1 MKRTQEQATRA
12 NDGRVPPDVAA
23 VESPGGGHVRPEA
36 VRGAAPE
43 DSPAVAATAD
53 VMRHSWSGAVWTVF
67 SRLTGLGKTVTI
79 GAVLGATYLGN
90 TYQAIN
96 ALPNLVYY
104 QLLAGSLFASLLVPP
119 LVGRL
124 DHDDRA
130 GAQVLVDGF
139 FGCLLLLA
147 AGACGLLLAAGPVI
161 LRLLSLGVPDAATAA
176 SQQRVGWLLLVL
188 FAPQIALYVVAG
200 TGAAVMNACGR
211 FALAAA
217 APALESL
224 GMVTVL
230 VGSGVVFGTGT
241 SVTHVATAHLLVL
254 GFGTTSAVGL
264 HAACQW
270 WGARSAGL
278 RLRARAGW
286 RDPAVR
292 ALLRRIPP
300 TLGFTGLAAL
310 QIFAVSIVANRVAGG
325 LVTFQ
330 LALNFFYLPTAVVT
344 WPIARALLPQ
354 LARLHQAG
362 DERGFRSELARA
374 VAVASF
380 VTVPIAVAYV
390 GLAVPLA
397 HALAFGQLG
406 SGAGWKLTAVSL
418 AALAPGV
425 VAETWFILGTY
436 ASYARHD
443 VRSVLRS
450 MSLRVGVSLALMLAA
465 WTAHGPAVLI
475 VLGVALSGGSLLGA
489 VHIGWRL
496 RGKLPGDGVR
506 LVPTLTRSLVASSA
520 MLLSARGALWW
531 LHGFVHNK
539 LTELLV
545 LAVAGIVGVASFA
558 GIQAACRAPELGLL
572 KAGLARNRKTA

>member
-1 MKRTQEQATRA
+1 MDRTEQRTWVDNGRA
-12 NDGRVPPDVAA
+12 PVGGAA
-23 VESPGGGHVRPEA
+23 VASPADARVRPEA
-36 VRGAAPE
+36 APGAAPE
-43 DSPAVAATAD
+43 DPPAVLETAG
-53 VMRHSWSGAVWTVF
+53 VMRHSWSGAVWTMV

-119 LVGRL
+119 LVRRL
-124 DHDDRA
+124 DDDDRA
-130 GAQVLVDGF
+130 GGQLLVEGF

-147 AGACGLLLAAGPVI
+147 AVACGLLLIAGPVI
-161 LRLLSLGVPDAATAA
+161 LRLLSLGVPDPATAA
-176 SQQRVGWLLLVL
+176 SQHRVGWLLLVL

-211 FALAAA
+211 FALAAG

-224 GMVTVL
+224 GMVAVL
-230 VGSGVVFGTGT
+230 VLSGVVFGMGT
-241 SVTHVATAHLLVL
+241 SVTHVTTAQLLVL
-254 GFGTTSAVGL
+254 GFGTTASVAL

-278 RLRARAGW
+278 RLRPRAGW

-292 ALLRRIPP
+292 AVLRRIPP

-330 LALNFFYLPTAVVT
+330 LAMNFFYLPTAVVT

-354 LARLHQAG
+354 LARLDQAG
-362 DERGFRSELARA
+362 DAAAFRSELARGI
-374 VAVASF
+374 AVASF
-380 VTVPIAVAYV
+380 VTVPIAAAYL
-390 GLAVPLA
+390 GLAFPLA
-397 HALAFGQLG
+397 HALAFGELG

-425 VAETWFILGTY
+425 VGETWFILGTY

-443 VRSVLRS
+443 VRSVLWS
-450 MSLRVGVSLALMLAA
+450 MSVRVGVSLALMLAA
-465 WTAHGPAVLI
+465 WTAHGPAVLV
-475 VLGVALSGGSLLGA
+475 VLGLALSCGSLAGA
-489 VHIGWRL
+489 LHIGWRVH
-496 RGKLPGDGVR
+496 RKLPGDGVR
-506 LVPTLTRSLVASSA
+506 LLPSLARSLVGAAA
-520 MLLSARGALWW
+520 MLLPVHGTLWA
-531 LHGFVHNK
+531 LHGHAHTK
-539 LTELLV
+539 LAELLA
-545 LAVAGIVGVASFA
+545 LAVAGVVGVASFV
-558 GIQAACRAPELGLL
+558 GVQTACRAPELALL
-572 KAGLARNRKTA
+572 KAGLARRRKTT